1 MTILPFRFLP
11 AVGAAICLLLSAT
24 LYSTSVLA
32 ESAYITDKISVD
44 IHSKINAEGKR
55 IKSLPSG
62 TVVEVLAKKNNYSRI
77 RTRDKVEG
85 WIETKYL
92 TNEKPTQIEYL
103 QLAVKY
109 REAQVKIE
117 DYQTRLLQM
126 QELRKEAKTADWLR
140 NRLNENTKAENS
152 LKQELKFKDIAIAEL
167 KITIANLEE
176 QLINTKA
183 ELNSIL
189 ASSGAKSHQ
198 TAVTTNIKDQPLY
211 STSSSVSFYTWLVL
225 SLAVTLII
233 GVLMG
238 FVLIDYKERKKQT
251 GGATLL

>member
-1 MTILPFRFLP
+1 MKILPVRL
-11 AVGAAICLLLSAT
+11 AVIIGLLLLTTLSA
-24 LYSTSVLA
+24 SLA
-32 ESAYITDKISVD
+32 FANTVYITDKITVD
-44 IHSKINAEGKR
+44 IYSDKAAQGKL

-62 TVVEVLAKKNNYSRI
+62 TVVDVLTRENEVAKV
-77 RTRDKVEG
+77 RTRDKVVG

-109 REAQVKIE
+109 KEAQAKIE

-140 NRLNENTKAENS
+140 NRLNENQKTEDS
-152 LKQELKFKDIAIAEL
+152 LNQELKFKDITIAEL
-167 KITIANLEE
+167 KITVANLED

-183 ELNSIL
+183 ELNNIL
-189 ASSGAKSHQ
+189 ASGGAASHQ
-198 TAVTTNIKDQPLY
+198 VAITSNNNISEQDLY
-211 STSSSVSFYTWLVL
+211 STNSSVSFYTWLVL

-233 GVLMG
+233 GILMG
-238 FVLIDYKERKKQT
+238 FVLIDYKVRKKH
-251 GGATLL
+251 ADVRLS